1 MKLVI
6 DTKETGQKEGLESLL
21 GEKVVLLCMN
31 YFYTGELIGVNDKE
45 VKLKNPSIIYE
56 TGEWSASTWK
66 DAQKLPVENAYV
78 FMDKIETYFA
88 VKK

>member
-1 MKLVI
+1 MKIIV
-6 DTKETGQKEGLESLL
+6 DSKETGQKEGLESLL

-45 VKLKNPSIIYE
+45 VKLKSPSIIYE
-56 TGEWSASTWK
+56 TGEWSSGTWK
-66 DAQKLPVENAYV
+66 DAQKLGVEYCYV